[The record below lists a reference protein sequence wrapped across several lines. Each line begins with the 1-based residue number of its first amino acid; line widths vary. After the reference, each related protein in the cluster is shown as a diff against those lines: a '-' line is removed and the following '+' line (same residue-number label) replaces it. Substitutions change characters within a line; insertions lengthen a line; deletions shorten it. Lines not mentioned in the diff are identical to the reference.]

1 MTSLPIATYLL
12 IAVTVLISI
21 AGFNNRHVL
30 ERFAFEVGPILRR
43 KQLDR
48 ILTASFLHVDGGHLL
63 VNMLT
68 LFFFGPVLEFRYGP
82 VGFIC
87 LYLFCSIFTGV
98 VVLFLRRNQLQYKA
112 VGASDAVSGVLGAYC
127 VLYPFS
133 KVYLFFIPIGI
144 PAILYAVL
152 YLAWSTWAAKR
163 QIGNVAHDAHIAGL
177 LAGVGVVLL
186 SDPGVLASYLSF

>member
-1 MTSLPIATYLL
+1 MTNLPIATYLL
-12 IAVTVLISI
+12 IAFTVVVSA
-21 AGFNNRHVL
+21 AGFNNRALL
-30 ERFAFEVGPILRR
+30 ERFAFEIGPILRR
-43 KQLDR
+43 KQVERL
-48 ILTASFLHVDGGHLL
+48 LTASFLHVDGGHLL

-68 LFFFGPVLEFRYGP
+68 LFFFGPVLEARYGP
-82 VGFIC
+82 VSFVA

-133 KVYLFFIPIGI
+133 KVYLFFIPVGI

-152 YLAWSTWAAKR
+152 YLAWSAWAARR

-177 LAGVGVVLL
+177 LAGAGVILL
-186 SDPGVLASYLSF
+186 ANPDILTGG